1 MNPHRHPVQRAPLYN
16 LAIGGS
22 FSAVEHGSCCAAFEL
37 RSSNEP
43 LDTPDYDS
51 GEVRMPLGPD
61 ELRSAGALSIEVFRL
76 RVDAYEK
83 DYLTR
88 GGAFALP
95 GRDAPVALQEQ
106 ARWGWLIPARG
117 GKYTLCHSTLEPV
130 PRWFIKPFCV
140 LSGSNLLAQHIELRA
155 ALAAV
160 REQREA
166 RNVIDTYADMLRA
179 A

>member
-1 MNPHRHPVQRAPLYN
+1 MNAHRPPVQRAPLYN

-22 FSAVEHGSCCAAFEL
+22 FSAVEHGSCSAASEL

-51 GEVRMPLGPD
+51 GDVRIPLGPN
-61 ELRSAGALSIEVFRL
+61 ELHSAAALSIEAFRL
-76 RVDAYEK
+76 HVDACGE
-83 DYLTR
+83 DCLAR

-95 GRDAPVALQEQ
+95 DRGAPEALQELV
-106 ARWGWLIPARG
+106 RWGWLIPARG
-117 GKYTLCHSTLEPV
+117 GKYTLCHSTPEPV
-130 PRWFIKPFCV
+130 PHRFIKPFCV
-140 LSGSNLLAQHIELRA
+140 LSGSNLLAQYIELRV

-166 RNVIDTYADMLRA
+166 RNVIDIYADMLRA